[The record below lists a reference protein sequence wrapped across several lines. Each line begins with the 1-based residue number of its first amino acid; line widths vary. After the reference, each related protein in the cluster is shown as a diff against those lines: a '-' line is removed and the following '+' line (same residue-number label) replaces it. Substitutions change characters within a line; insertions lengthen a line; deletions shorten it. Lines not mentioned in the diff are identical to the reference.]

1 MNWNTEAKKYE
12 AQFKK
17 DLKELVAIP
26 SLRDESTAKENAPFG
41 EQCRKALDKMM
52 EIGHEAGF
60 TVKNIDGYACT
71 IEYGEGKESVGIL
84 AHLDIVPIG
93 EDWTHDPLGCEE
105 VDGIMYGRGTLDDK
119 GPAVAGLTA
128 MRMLKDN
135 NVKLNKKIMLICG
148 CDEESGMQ
156 CMDYYCKHAEVPT
169 MSFTPDAEFP
179 VIYGE
184 KGLLQIALK
193 GHAETPILSM
203 HCGERPN
210 VVIGKASALVKDF
223 REEYVDLFDFYLRS
237 NNLQGSVEYTEA
249 GCVLKIDGVFAHA
262 SLPWRGTNAAL
273 HLINFI
279 GTTYENEFLTNT
291 YRMLSDWRGS
301 GVSIAKEGAYM
312 GFLTANVGIVDLE
325 NDEFNIVIDM
335 RYPNDTDSETI
346 IKGYQETFKTYDYP
360 AEIMVRSDSKPL
372 FLDPNSEM
380 IQKLMSVYREY
391 SGDTFTPAMTM
402 GGGTYARKLP
412 NCVAFGPEYPI
423 ARHQSEHVIGGP
435 HQADEG
441 IVIDDMLC
449 AVAIYA
455 GALEKL
461 GQ

>member
-52 EIGHEAGF
+52 EIGREAGF
-60 TVKNIDGYACT
+60 TVKDIDGYACT
-71 IEYGEGKESVGIL
+71 IEYGEGEESVGIL

-179 VIYGE
+179 VIYGVGYKRDGEGRIVVNE
-184 KGLLQIALK
+184 KGIPEA
-193 GHAETPILSM
+193 GETQ
-203 HCGERPN
+203 
-210 VVIGKASALVKDF
+210 VIGKVSPDF
-223 REEYVDLFDFYLRS
+223 RLGFNTNIELYKFRLAAVFDWKQGGQMYSGTAGETNFYGTSKLSGEVRKSDKYHFDYAAVEQKGVDADGKPIYVPYTGGVKGSDAEEYFKSVRGIDEAYVYDNSFLKLRELS
-237 NNLQGSVEYTEA
+237 LSYPVYKKDNLNVN
-249 GCVLKIDGVFAHA
+249 VNVFARNIIVWSEIKGFDPEA
-262 SLPWRGTNAAL
+262 TQGNNNMAGAFERFSLPGTSSYGFGVNV
-273 HLINFI
+273 NF
-279 GTTYENEFLTNT
+279 
-291 YRMLSDWRGS
+291 
-301 GVSIAKEGAYM
+301 
-312 GFLTANVGIVDLE
+312 
-325 NDEFNIVIDM
+325 
-335 RYPNDTDSETI
+335 
-346 IKGYQETFKTYDYP
+346 
-360 AEIMVRSDSKPL
+360 
-372 FLDPNSEM
+372 
-380 IQKLMSVYREY
+380 
-391 SGDTFTPAMTM
+391 
-402 GGGTYARKLP
+402 
-412 NCVAFGPEYPI
+412 
-423 ARHQSEHVIGGP
+423 
-435 HQADEG
+435 
-441 IVIDDMLC
+441 
-449 AVAIYA
+449 
-455 GALEKL
+455 
-461 GQ
+461 